1 MVDNV
6 NSISCPTYYLISS
19 NWNQIPNPNPKP
31 GNHIVPNIHKIDH
44 PLCDHLLGQLRRTET
59 PPSQFR
65 LVAHQLT
72 QFLAI
77 EATRSLPTRQI
88 EITTPVAATKASELA
103 ESIGIFPI
111 LRAGLAMADPL
122 LDLIPTASIFHL
134 GMYRDEATATP
145 VEYYSK
151 LHESQPVDIALIV
164 DPMLATGGSA
174 LLAID
179 AVKRWGVKQ
188 ISMLSL
194 IASRDGIEAVVAAH
208 PDVNLHTCAIDPILN
223 DAKYIVPGL
232 GDAGDR
238 VFNTLSGA

>member
-1 MVDNV
+1 MPDV
-6 NSISCPTYYLISS
+6 N
-19 NWNQIPNPNPKP
+19 
-31 GNHIVPNIHKIDH
+31 KIDH
-44 PLCDHLLGQLRRTET
+44 PLCEHLLGQLRRIET

-77 EATRSLPTRQI
+77 EATRSLATRRI
-88 EITTPVAATKASELA
+88 KITTPVANTEANEITQK
-103 ESIGIFPI
+103 IGIFPI
-111 LRAGLAMADPL
+111 LRAGLAMSDPL
-122 LDLIPTASIFHL
+122 IDLIPTACIFHL
-134 GMYRDEATATP
+134 GMYRDEVTATP

-151 LHESQPVDIALIV
+151 LHESQPVDIAFIV

-179 AVKRWGVKQ
+179 AVKRWGVKH

-194 IASRDGIEAVVAAH
+194 IASRDGVDAVVNAH
-208 PDVNLHTCAIDPILN
+208 PDVALYTCAIDPVLN
-223 DAKYIVPGL
+223 ANKYIVPGL

-238 VFNTLSGA
+238 AFNTIPNE